1 MAVVGGVGRERLAAV
16 FALEGL
22 LPRVLPDVRAEY
34 AGRRELLPGTES
46 RESQLPPAGR
56 PVKQRV
62 SFPRYRG
69 LGHPLVLQLTTLGR

>member
-46 RESQLPPAGR
+46 RKVNLHSLEDQLNKGFHFVTDA
-56 PVKQRV
+56 
-62 SFPRYRG
+62 
-69 LGHPLVLQLTTLGR
+69 

>member
-34 AGRRELLPGTES
+34 AGRRELLPKTES
-46 RESQLPPAGR
+46 RKVNL
-56 PVKQRV
+56 
-62 SFPRYRG
+62 
-69 LGHPLVLQLTTLGR
+69 HPLEDQLNKGFHFLVTDA